1 MMEVLIPDGD
11 AITDFKLKDVNCSLD
26 ELKVDDLYVRYKKL
40 QKTLEL
46 LEVLAEYIKDEQH
59 DLKK

>member
-1 MMEVLIPDGD
+1 MKYTHWREHLH
-11 AITDFKLKDVNCSLD
+11 FCSLD
-26 ELKVDDLYVRYKKL
+26 ELKVDDLYVRFKKL

-46 LEVLAEYIKDEQH
+46 LELLAEYIKDEQH